1 VPKRKPLKIRSAGAD
16 DIPAMLALERDSATA
31 AHWQP
36 DRYDKV
42 FSEVSPRRV
51 ALVIEAEGTGGE
63 VGVQGFLVAR
73 SVAGE
78 WEIENIV
85 VDEASRRRGWGR
97 RLLGE
102 LIGMIRAEGAETVFL
117 EVRESNFAARAFYRD
132 SGFVESGR
140 RKGYYRHPEEDAVVY
155 RLSVA

>member
-1 VPKRKPLKIRSAGAD
+1 
-16 DIPAMLALERDSATA
+16 MLALERDSATA
-31 AHWQP
+31 SHWQP

-51 ALVIEAEGTGGE
+51 ALLIEAEGTGGE

-85 VDEASRRRGWGR
+85 VGEGSRRRGWGR

-102 LIGMIRAEGAETVFL
+102 FIGMIRAEGGETVFL
-117 EVRESNFAARAFYRD
+117 EVRESNFAARAFYQD
-132 SGFVESGR
+132 SHFVESGR
-140 RKGYYRHPEEDAVVY
+140 RKGYYSHPEEDAVVY